1 VVAEAAEVEAAG
13 DDGDADADED
23 EDEDEDEDGTAGEDD
38 DRNMPPPPVA
48 DEAAGEEGV
57 DSVVVALLVDGTD
70 AVVGVGVGVGETVM
84 AGVVETEATEVVVCE
99 AALEDAVVIA
109 EPLPLEVEEA
119 SDDAVAPLW
128 LRRHEGVFPE
138 LEADDD
144 AADGDDAVEGEDAAE
159 RVKLRGRVLDA

>member
-1 VVAEAAEVEAAG
+1 MVAEAAEVEAAA
-13 DDGDADADED
+13 DDGDADGD

-48 DEAAGEEGV
+48 GEAAGEEGV
-57 DSVVVALLVDGTD
+57 DSVVVAFVVDGPD

-84 AGVVETEATEVVVCE
+84 AGVVETEATEVVVCD
-99 AALEDAVVIA
+99 AALEDAGVIA